1 MIRAP
6 GESILI
12 NLTKCHAVDVCPPHV
27 QTSPVTEWVVI
38 VVYELSNIM
47 KMVGD
52 DLKIHQTFSACLTL
66 KNTLDESVS

>member
-1 MIRAP
+1 VS
-6 GESILI
+6 GESTLV

-27 QTSPVTEWVVI
+27 PLPVTEWVVI

-52 DLKIHQTFSACLTL
+52 DLKVHQTFPACLTL